1 MTVLEI
7 PALGGFHPGSHDA
20 GEANAPLRTTVPPSS
35 AGAVSAPPD
44 SAFDP
49 LARPVGSRRQAVRF
63 VAVTGLMALVPLGLG
78 LGNPRF
84 VPPLPALD
92 WTLALDARTAAAAA
106 AVQGRKVVFIG
117 GSNVRF
123 GVDSAGLTH
132 DLGLPVIN
140 YGLHAS
146 LGADVIADRA
156 AACIRRGDVVVF
168 APELSHFRRADADQ
182 YSDDLRI
189 EFLAAHPD
197 ANVDRRVQSF
207 PEKQWRE
214 ARGRCYR
221 LRTWAESACA
231 TGLERAFDA
240 VTGRPPPADPA
251 PTPYTVDAVG
261 PNGAITFPRPAACPA
276 DRWSYSHP
284 PADVAAMSMD
294 PGGSRGGRAF
304 ELLQRACAE
313 RHATLYVMPPL
324 RLSVAH
330 FDQANMAAMER
341 AWIDYATAHGARA
354 LVPVGSNVLP
364 MADGYDTDY
373 HLNDVG
379 VAAERP
385 RLAAALRTVL
395 GGSGTGDPA
404 PAMAALP
411 R

>member
-7 PALGGFHPGSHDA
+7 PALGGFHPGGPGA
-20 GEANAPLRTTVPPSS
+20 GEANAPLRGTGPARG
-35 AGAVSAPPD
+35 AGGVSAPVVAAPD
-44 SAFDP
+44 R

-63 VAVTGLMALVPLGLG
+63 VALAGLTAVLPLGLG

-84 VPPLPALD
+84 VPTLPGLD

-106 AVQGRKVVFIG
+106 AVPGRKVVFIG

-123 GVDSAGLTH
+123 GVDSAGLSR

-156 AACIRRGDVVVF
+156 AACIGRGDVVVF
-168 APELSHFRRADADQ
+168 SPELSHFRRADGDQ
-182 YSDDLRI
+182 YSDDIRI
-189 EFLAAHPD
+189 EFLLAHPD
-197 ANVDRRVQSF
+197 PNVDRRVQSF
-207 PEKQWRE
+207 PVMQWRE

-240 VTGRPPPADPA
+240 VTGRPPPGPPPA
-251 PTPYTVDAVG
+251 TPYSLDAVG
-261 PNGAITFPRPAACPA
+261 SDGVITFRRPTACPI

-284 PADVAAMSMD
+284 PSDVTAMSMD
-294 PGGSRGGRAF
+294 PDGSRGGRAF
-304 ELLQRACAE
+304 ELLQRACAD
-313 RHATLYVMPPL
+313 RHATLCVMPPL

-341 AWIDYATAHGARA
+341 AWIDFATAHGATA
-354 LVPVGSNVLP
+354 LLPVGANVLP
-364 MADGYDTDY
+364 VADGYDTDY

-379 VAAERP
+379 VATERP
-385 RLAAALRTVL
+385 RLAAALRTVI
-395 GGSGTGDPA
+395 GGGGDAA